1 MKINEPVTDNEI
13 VMKDGQFIV
22 STTNQKGIIQS
33 INRDFIEISGFS
45 SEELIGKNHNL
56 VRHPDM
62 PPEAF
67 EDLWRTI
74 KADKPWIGLVKNRCK
89 NGDFYWVKA
98 NVTPMRDRGRVT
110 GYMSVRTKPT
120 RKEIEQADALY
131 KKVRAGEASLQP
143 SRFKRVMRY
152 LGNLGVSKYLTLL
165 QVASVPAM
173 AGIAWLARQGAD
185 LTTLAMAIGGAVL
198 FYSVAIHLL
207 KRYSQRPINQA
218 ITAMQQIANGDYF
231 QWVETNRDDELGQLL
246 QNIQS
251 AQIRLGYEVNE
262 IRQQANSLSRVQE
275 ALGSVNANVMIA
287 DQDLHIIYLNEAV
300 KEMMRNAEEDIRKE
314 LPDFDS
320 SKLMGANVDV
330 FHKNPAHQRGMMERL
345 QESFTTEIELGGR
358 TLRLTANPI
367 INEQGERLGT
377 VVEWLDRTAE
387 VAVEREIQGI
397 VNNALMGNLTE
408 RVSLV
413 GKEGFFR
420 NLSRG
425 VNDLMQIL
433 EQVIDDTASVLSAL
447 ARGELNKT
455 ISTDYEGS
463 FARLKDDVNATISN
477 LTRVIGSIRNSAD
490 AVETA
495 SQEIAEGN
503 MDLARRTELQASNLE
518 ETASSMEEIT
528 STVRQNADNS
538 SKASELSGIT
548 LEQAENGGTVVK
560 NTIVAMEKIT
570 DSSKKIAA
578 IISVID
584 DIAFQTNLLALNA
597 AVEAA
602 RAGEQG
608 RGFAVVATEVRNLAQ
623 RSATA
628 AKEIKELIEDS
639 VNKVEEGSRLV
650 DQSGNTLDEIV
661 TSVKKVN
668 DFIAEI
674 AAASSE
680 QYAGIDQVNQA
691 VSQMDEVTQQNA
703 ALVEEAAQTS
713 QMMDEQA
720 KELGEL
726 ISFFKTDSLSNEHWD
741 QVERRSG
748 DRPWA
753 NANSRSDLD
762 FATARTK
769 HKLWK
774 TRLRAFLDGDE
785 SMHEDEAISH
795 HVCDLGKWL
804 YSTGMREHGGMP
816 KMQEL
821 EKTHAEMHTLIK
833 QVIQAKHAGDSA
845 KAEAV
850 YGRVEKYSDQIV
862 SLLEQLE
869 RETGAG
875 VKPSATTPPARE
887 HAPARPKLQAVG
899 ADDVWNEF

>member
-1 MKINEPVTDNEI
+1 MKINEPVTDKEV
-13 VMKDGQFIV
+13 VMEDGQFIV
-22 STTNQKGIIQS
+22 STTDQKGILKS
-33 INRDFIEISGFS
+33 INRGFIEISGFT
-45 SEELIGKNHNL
+45 SEELIGRSHNL

-67 EDLWRTI
+67 EDLWRTV
-74 KADKPWIGLVKNRCK
+74 KADKPWIGMVKNRCK

-98 NVTPMRDRGRVT
+98 NVTPMRDHGRVT
-110 GYMSVRTKPT
+110 GYMSVRTKPS
-120 RKEIEQADALY
+120 RQEIEQADALY
-131 KKVRAGEASLQP
+131 KKVRAGEAGLQP
-143 SRFKRVMRY
+143 SRARQLKRFF
-152 LGNLGVSKYLTLL
+152 GNLGLSKYLVML
-165 QVASVPAM
+165 QLVLMPAI
-173 AGIAWLARQGAD
+173 AGLIWLDHQGAAIS
-185 LTTLAMAIGGAVL
+185 TLALAFAGTMVAFGAGL
-198 FYSVAIHLL
+198 YMITQYAM
-207 KRYSQRPINQA
+207 RPIRQA
-218 ITAMQQIANGDYF
+218 ITAMQQVANGDYF
-231 QWVETNRDDELGQLL
+231 QWVETHRDDEFGRLL

-287 DQDLHIIYLNEAV
+287 DQDLNIIYLNDAV
-300 KEMMRNAEEDIRKE
+300 KEMMRNAEADFRTE
-314 LPDFDS
+314 LPEFDS

-330 FHKNPAHQRGMMERL
+330 FHNNPAHQRGILERL
-345 QESFTTEIELGGR
+345 QESFTTDMELGGR
-358 TLRLTANPI
+358 SLRLTANPI
-367 INEQGERLGT
+367 VNEQGARLGT
-377 VVEWLDRTAE
+377 VVEWLDRTNE

-397 VNNALMGNLTE
+397 VDNALMGNLTE

-420 NLSRG
+420 NLSGG

-433 EQVIDDTASVLSAL
+433 EQVIDDTASVLSSL
-447 ARGELNKT
+447 ARGELNRT
-455 ISTDYEGS
+455 VNTDYEGS
-463 FARLKDDVNATISN
+463 FARLKDDVNATIGN

-490 AVETA
+490 AVEDA
-495 SQEIAEGN
+495 SREIAEGN

-538 SKASELSGIT
+538 GKASELASIT
-548 LEQAENGGTVVK
+548 LDQAENGGSVVK
-560 NTIVAMEKIT
+560 NTITAMGKIT
-570 DSSKKIAA
+570 ESSKKIAA

-639 VNKVEEGSRLV
+639 VSKVEEGSELV
-650 DQSGNTLDEIV
+650 DQSGKTLDEIV

-668 DFIAEI
+668 DFITEI

-726 ISFFKTDSLSNEHWD
+726 ISFFKMDGSSGDSWD
-741 QVERRSG
+741 QTERRSG
-748 DRPWA
+748 DRPWSGSNDQA
-753 NANSRSDLD
+753 SHG
-762 FATARTK
+762 FAAACTN

-774 TRLRAFLDGDE
+774 TRLRSFMDGE
-785 SMHEDEAISH
+785 ASMREEEAVSH
-795 HVCDLGKWL
+795 HACDLGKWL
-804 YSTGMREHGGMP
+804 YSTGMREHGGMH

-821 EKTHAEMHTLIK
+821 EKIHAEMHAFIK
-833 QVIQAKHAGDSA
+833 LVIKTKQAGETD
-845 KAEAV
+845 KAERMFA
-850 YGRVEKYSDQIV
+850 RVETYSDQIV
-862 SLLEQLE
+862 TLLEQLE

-875 VKPSATTPPARE
+875 MAQSAPIPAARND
-887 HAPARPKLQAVG
+887 AQARPKLQAVG
-899 ADDVWNEF
+899 ADDVWDEF

>member
-22 STTNQKGIIQS
+22 STTDRKGIIQS

-45 SEELIGKNHNL
+45 SDELIGRNHNL

-67 EDLWRTI
+67 EDLWCTI
-74 KADKPWIGLVKNRCK
+74 KADKPWIGIVKNRCK

-98 NVTPMRDRGRVT
+98 NVTPMRDHGHVT

-120 RKEIEQADALY
+120 RQEIEQADTLY
-131 KKVRAGEASLQP
+131 KKVRAGETSLKP
-143 SRFKRVMRY
+143 SRVERVMRY
-152 LGNLGVSKYLTLL
+152 LGNMGMSKYLTLL

-185 LTTLAMAIGGAVL
+185 LSTLAMVIGGTAVFFTL
-198 FYSVAIHLL
+198 AIHAL
-207 KRYSQRPINQA
+207 KQYTQRPVNQA
-218 ITAMQQIANGDYF
+218 IAAMQQIANGDYF
-231 QWVETNRDDELGQLL
+231 QRVETHRDDELGRLL

-275 ALGSVNANVMIA
+275 ALGSVNANIMIA
-287 DQDLHIIYLNEAV
+287 DQDLNIIYLNKAV
-300 KEMMRNAEEDIRKE
+300 KEMMRNAEDDIRKE
-314 LPDFDS
+314 LPEFDS
-320 SKLMGANVDV
+320 SSLLGTNVDI

-345 QESFTTEIELGGR
+345 QDSFTTEFELGGR
-358 TLRLTANPI
+358 SLRLTANPI

-377 VVEWLDRTAE
+377 VVEWLDRTSE
-387 VAVEREIQGI
+387 VAVEREIQSI
-397 VNNALMGNLTE
+397 VDNALMGNLTE
-408 RVSLV
+408 RVSLE

-420 NLSRG
+420 SLSGG

-433 EQVIDDTASVLSAL
+433 EQVIDDTASVLGSL
-447 ARGELNKT
+447 ARGELDRT
-455 ISTDYEGS
+455 IDRDYEGS
-463 FARLKDDVNATISN
+463 FARLKDDVNATIAN

-490 AVETA
+490 AVENA

-503 MDLARRTELQASNLE
+503 MDLARRTEMQASNLE

-538 SKASELSGIT
+538 GKASELASIT
-548 LEQAENGGTVVK
+548 LDQAVNGGSVVK
-560 NTIVAMEKIT
+560 NTITAMEKIT

-639 VNKVEEGSRLV
+639 VNKVEEGSDLV
-650 DQSGNTLDEIV
+650 DQSGKTLDEIV

-726 ISFFKTDSLSNEHWD
+726 ISFFKTDGVSDNSWE
-741 QVERRSG
+741 QVERRSA
-748 DRPWA
+748 DRHWSEA
-753 NANSRSDLD
+753 SQHSELD

-785 SMHEDEAISH
+785 AMREEEAVSH
-795 HVCDLGKWL
+795 HACDLGKWL
-804 YSTGMREHGGMP
+804 LREHGNMP
-816 KMQEL
+816 RMRGL
-821 EKTHAEMHTLIK
+821 EKIHAEMHTLIK
-833 QVIQAKHAGDSA
+833 QVIQAKHSGDNR
-845 KAEAV
+845 KAEPIYA
-850 YGRVEKYSDQIV
+850 RVEKYSDQIAA
-862 SLLEQLE
+862 LLEQLE
-869 RETGAG
+869 QETGASTAY
-875 VKPSATTPPARE
+875 SAPPA
-887 HAPARPKLQAVG
+887 PARTNTQTRPKLQAVG
-899 ADDVWNEF
+899 ADDVWDEF